1 MFSFILESG
10 KKVKMGF
17 MKTVEEF
24 FKNIAKQY
32 DGFTKNALGELVAKI
47 VLALVIY
54 IIGRKL
60 VKVCRKIVKRSL
72 DKANIEESVSK
83 FLGSLTSILL
93 NAVLIVVIV
102 TTLGVPAS
110 SFITILGSAG
120 LAIGLSLQGSLSNF
134 AGGVLILILKPFRV
148 NDYIVSEGI
157 EGKVTA
163 IDIFYTQLITP
174 DNKKVVIPN
183 GTLSNSSIMNVPDED
198 ERRLDILVSVDYDS
212 DIKHVRSV
220 LNSIAKS
227 DSRVKIDKGVN
238 ILVDELAESSINVAF
253 RVWVDT
259 ADYFAV
265 KADMLEKIVERFR
278 EENINIPFNKMD
290 VNIVQG

>member
-1 MFSFILESG
+1 MFSFFLESG
-10 KKVKMGF
+10 KKVKDGF
-17 MKTVEEF
+17 LKTVEKF
-24 FKNIAKQY
+24 IKDIAQQY

-47 VLALVIY
+47 MLALVIY
-54 IIGRKL
+54 LIGRKL
-60 VKVCRKIVKRSL
+60 VKLCRKIVKRSL
-72 DKANIEESVSK
+72 DKANIDESVCK
-83 FLGSLTSILL
+83 FLSSLTSILL

-134 AGGVLILILKPFRV
+134 AGGVLILILRPFRV
-148 NDYIVSEGI
+148 NDYIVSSGI

-198 ERRLDILVSVDYDS
+198 ERRLDLVVPVDYSS

-220 LNSIAKS
+220 LNSLAKN
-227 DSRVKIDKGVN
+227 DNRVKVDKGIDVLVN
-238 ILVDELAESSINVAF
+238 ELAGSSINISF
-253 RVWVDT
+253 RVWVRT
-259 ADYFAV
+259 ADYFALR
-265 KADMLEKIVERFR
+265 ADMLEKIIEKFR
-278 EENINIPFNKMD
+278 EENINIPFDKMD
-290 VNIVQG
+290 INIVQG

>member
-10 KKVKMGF
+10 RKVKSGF
-17 MKTVEEF
+17 MNTVKDYF
-24 FKNIAKQY
+24 SDIIKQY
-32 DGFTKNALGELVAKI
+32 GDISKSAIGAFVAK
-47 VLALVIY
+47 VFLALIIY
-54 IIGRKL
+54 LVGRKL
-60 VKVCRKIVKRSL
+60 VKIARKIVKKSL
-72 DKANIEESVSK
+72 ERANIEESVSK
-83 FLGSLTSILL
+83 FLGSLTAILL
-93 NAVLIVVIV
+93 NAVLIVIIV

-134 AGGVLILILKPFRV
+134 AGGVLILILKPFKV

-163 IDIFYTQLITP
+163 IDIFYTKLITP

-198 ERRLDILVSVDYDS
+198 ERRLDLIVSVDYNS

-238 ILVDELAESSINVAF
+238 VIVDQLAESSINIAF

-259 ADYFAV
+259 ADYFVV
-265 KADMLEKIVERFR
+265 KADMLEKIVDTFR
-278 EENINIPFNKMD
+278 DENINIPFNKMD

>member
-10 KKVKMGF
+10 KKVKSGF
-17 MKTVEEF
+17 MNTIKDF
-24 FKNIAKQY
+24 FGDIIKQY
-32 DGFTKNALGELVAKI
+32 DGFSKSAIGAFVAKI

-54 IIGRKL
+54 LVGRRL
-60 VKVCRKIVKRSL
+60 VKLTRKIVKRSL

-93 NAVLIVVIV
+93 NAVLIVIIV

-198 ERRLDILVSVDYDS
+198 ERRLDLVIPVDYNS
-212 DIKHVRSV
+212 DIKHVRGV
-220 LNSIAKS
+220 LNSLAKS
-227 DSRVKIDKGVN
+227 DSRVKIDKGVD
-238 ILVDELAESSINVAF
+238 ILVSELADSSINISF
-253 RVWVDT
+253 RMWVET
-259 ADYFAV
+259 ADYFPV
-265 KADMLEKIVERFR
+265 RADMLERVIDRFR

>member
-1 MFSFILESG
+1 
-10 KKVKMGF
+10 
-17 MKTVEEF
+17 MKEF
-24 FKNIAKQY
+24 FKDLMKSY
-32 DGFTKNALGELVAKI
+32 DGFSKDALGELFAK
-47 VLALVIY
+47 VLLAIVIY

-72 DKANIEESVSK
+72 DRANIEESVSK

-148 NDYIVSEGI
+148 NDYIVSNDI

-163 IDIFYTQLITP
+163 IDIFYTKLITP

-183 GTLSNSSIMNVPDED
+183 GTLSNSSIKNVPDEA
-198 ERRLDILVSVDYDS
+198 ERRLDLIVPVDYSS

-220 LNSIAKS
+220 LNALAMR
-227 DSRVKIDKGVN
+227 DDRVYKDKGIDVLVSEFAGSAIN
-238 ILVDELAESSINVAF
+238 ISF
-253 RVWVDT
+253 RVWVAT

-265 KADMLEKIVERFR
+265 KADLLERIIEKFR
-278 EENINIPFNKMD
+278 EENINIPYDRMD
-290 VNIVQG
+290 VNIIKEY